1 MPPAERGCDAG
12 AVALRCLIVDDN
24 QEFLDAARDLLRRE
38 RVEVVGVASTTTEAV
53 RLAAEL
59 RPDVALVDIYLGRE
73 NGFALARRLAD
84 GADGHRPAVILI
96 STYAEKDL
104 ADVIAASAAAGF
116 LSKSELSGAAIHAA
130 LGLGERSP

>member
-1 MPPAERGCDAG
+1 MS
-12 AVALRCLIVDDN
+12 LRCLIVDDN
-24 QEFLDAARDLLRRE
+24 PEYLSAASDLLRRE
-38 RVEVVGVASTTTEAV
+38 QLDIVGMASSAGEAI

-73 NGFALARRLAD
+73 DGFDLARRLAD